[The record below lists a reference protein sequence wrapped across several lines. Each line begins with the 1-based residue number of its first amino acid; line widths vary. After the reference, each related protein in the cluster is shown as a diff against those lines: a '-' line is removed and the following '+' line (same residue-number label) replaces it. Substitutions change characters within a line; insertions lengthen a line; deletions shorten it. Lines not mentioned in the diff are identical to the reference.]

1 MNWGYKIII
10 VFAVFV
16 SGMIFLVY
24 KSSTQNIELV
34 TQDYYGKELVY
45 QQKIDEAKR
54 TALLSDTVVI
64 KLVAKEIII
73 SFPKDFRAQQIT
85 GEATLYVPANEKKDI
100 QKQFSVIDG
109 PVSIGVPGNFHGL
122 SYIKINWSVA
132 GVNYYYEHKII
143 I

>member
-1 MNWGYKIII
+1 MNWGHKIII

-16 SGMIFLVY
+16 AGMIFLVY

-54 TALLSDTVVI
+54 TAMLSDTVVI
-64 KLVAKEIII
+64 KLVAQEIMI
-73 SFPKDFRAQQIT
+73 SFPKDFKAQQIT

-100 QKQFSVIDG
+100 QKQFSVTDG
-109 PVSIGVPGNFHGL
+109 PVTIGVPGNYHGL
-122 SYIKINWSVA
+122 TYIKINWSVD
-132 GVNYYYEHKII
+132 GVKYYYEHKII